1 MNKTRI
7 KIAFIAMCVIGC
19 FAYTV
24 TTLLRALN
32 APYKAEKSAV
42 SVPYVSSR
50 SVSSDMPKVQM
61 RTLRVNSRESRVM
74 DNGQSQIT
82 YNLSPITYHL
92 SSAQVH
98 SIGGGGGSRV
108 NSRESR
114 VESNVQYTMSNIQ
127 CGTIVPLLAVNSSAF
142 SVNRDLTE
150 TDGESVVGKSMR
162 KIAPPDDGGSGIGG
176 PGNIA
181 PPGDEGELLGSPV
194 GPVPFL
200 FLAFLALLYAQK
212 ESFWHGL
219 CKLMGKPVNL
229 RRTKQ

>member
-7 KIAFIAMCVIGC
+7 KIAFIALCVIGC

-32 APYKAEKSAV
+32 APYKADKSAG

-50 SVSSDMPKVQM
+50 SVSSDLPKV
-61 RTLRVNSRESRVM
+61 TLRNIGTMYDGRGTM
-74 DNGQSQIT
+74 DEVRWTRYDRQSQIT

-108 NSRESR
+108 ESRESR

-127 CGTIVPLLAVNSSAF
+127 CGTLVPLLAVNSSAF

-200 FLAFLALLYAQK
+200 FLALMALLYL
-212 ESFWHGL
+212 SFTHV
-219 CKLMGKPVNL
+219 KKAND
-229 RRTKQ
+229 